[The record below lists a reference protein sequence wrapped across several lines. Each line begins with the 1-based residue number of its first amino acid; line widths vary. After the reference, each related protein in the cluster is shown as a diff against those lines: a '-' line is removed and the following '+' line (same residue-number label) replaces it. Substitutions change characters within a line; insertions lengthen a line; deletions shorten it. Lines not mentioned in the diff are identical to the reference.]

1 MYGIALAVLILL
13 IVVRILNINR
23 VPEQSLF
30 YSANAKFLEQ
40 ILKNAPKLTEP
51 YTPTRLW
58 GYSGHVQTIIG
69 GVISFFRS
77 PLLNGKRFAFRASD
91 GATITYDLYQPLDKH
106 QNDDDITLTL
116 APGICNSSE
125 SVYIRR
131 VVYHAQFQGY
141 RVAVLNHVGA
151 LKCVPVTSPR
161 IFNYGNTTDY
171 DGMVRHVAARYPTT
185 KIICI
190 GFSMGGNIVT
200 KYLGERPSIPQ
211 IIAGIS
217 ACQGYDAYA
226 CSQLLLQW
234 ENFRRLYFFAM
245 TENMRAILRR
255 WQKQLFP
262 EELKKTKEINEKAVW
277 AAATLQDL
285 DNAYTKKLYGYKTI
299 HDMYRKW
306 SCYNYWENITVP
318 IVFIN
323 ATDDPIVP
331 PKLVEK
337 ARSFVLQEKTTKTK
351 DSDKDDYVIKDRML
365 IEQKYG
371 GHLGFHE
378 GGFLNPNTLTWLDRT
393 VIHLANSLSTYVQSE
408 GRRPD
413 LKVIDDIVKSPNSDI
428 STDSESGT
436 DTEEPKQSH
445 VVPNTQLQPNKT
457 SIEQN
462 SFILSKEEKK
472 ADEDKKYD
480 SDSNASSSDISDL
493 DDIFQ
498 PSQQMRMRPAFNC
511 KKKMISSTSY

>member
-91 GATITYDLYQPLDKH
+91 GATVTYDLYQPLDKH

-337 ARSFVLQEKTTKTK
+337 ARSFVLQEETKKTK
-351 DSDKDDYVIKDRML
+351 DSNKDDYVIKDRML

-413 LKVIDDIVKSPNSDI
+413 LKVIDDIVKSPNSDMAM
-428 STDSESGT
+428 DSESGT
-436 DTEEPKQSH
+436 DTEEDKKSH
-445 VVPNTQLQPNKT
+445 FVPNTQLQPNKT
-457 SIEQN
+457 SIQQN
-462 SFILSKEEKK
+462 SLILSEEDKK
-472 ADEDKKYD
+472 PNEDKKYD

-493 DDIFQ
+493 DEIFQ

>member
-91 GATITYDLYQPLDKH
+91 GATVTYDLYQPLDKH

-337 ARSFVLQEKTTKTK
+337 ARSFVLQEETKKTK
-351 DSDKDDYVIKDRML
+351 DSNKDDYVIKDRML

-413 LKVIDDIVKSPNSDI
+413 LKVIDDIVKSPNSDMAM
-428 STDSESGT
+428 DSESGT
-436 DTEEPKQSH
+436 DTEEDKKSH
-445 VVPNTQLQPNKT
+445 FVPNTQLQPNKT
-457 SIEQN
+457 SIQQN
-462 SFILSKEEKK
+462 SFILSKEDKK
-472 ADEDKKYD
+472 PDEDKKYD

-493 DDIFQ
+493 DEIFQ

>member
-13 IVVRILNINR
+13 IIVRILNINR

-171 DGMVRHVAARYPTT
+171 DGMVRHVAVRYPTT

-337 ARSFVLQEKTTKTK
+337 ARSFVLQETTKTK
-351 DSDKDDYVIKDRML
+351 DSNKDDYVIKDRML

-457 SIEQN
+457 SIQQN
-462 SFILSKEEKK
+462 SFILSKEDKK

>member
-1 MYGIALAVLILL
+1 MYGIAVAVLILIIL
-13 IVVRILNINR
+13 VKILNVNNI
-23 VPEQSLF
+23 PQQSLF
-30 YSANAKFLEQ
+30 HSANAKFIEQ

-77 PLLNGKRFAFRASD
+77 PLLNGKRFAFKVSD
-91 GATITYDLYQPLDKH
+91 GATVTYDLYQPLDKQ
-106 QNDDDITLTL
+106 QNNDDITLAL

-131 VVYHAQFQGY
+131 VVYHAQFSGY

-161 IFNYGNTTDY
+161 IFHFGNTSDY
-171 DGMVRHVAARYPTT
+171 DGMVRHVVTRYPTT
-185 KIICI
+185 KIVCI

-200 KYLGERPSIPQ
+200 KYLGERKSMPQ

-217 ACQGYDAYA
+217 ACQGYDAYG

-245 TENMRAILRR
+245 TENMRTLLRR
-255 WQKQLFP
+255 WQKQLFND
-262 EELKKTKEINEKAVW
+262 EIKISKGINEKAIW
-277 AAATLQDL
+277 SAATLLEL
-285 DNAYTKKLYGYKTI
+285 DEEYTRKLHGFKTVPE
-299 HDMYRKW
+299 MYRNW

-323 ATDDPIVP
+323 SIDDPIIP
-331 PKLVEK
+331 PQLVEK
-337 ARSFVLQEKTTKTK
+337 ARAFVLNDNLKKNTKQSTSGTK
-351 DSDKDDYVIKDRML
+351 DRLL

-378 GGFLNPNTLTWLDRT
+378 GGFLNPNSLTWLDRT
-393 VIHLANSLSTYVQSE
+393 VVDLANSLSTYIQSE

-413 LKVIDDIVKSPNSDI
+413 LKVLDDIPKSVNRSGDGLEQDAKETQHVSNVRKSEYRANI
-428 STDSESGT
+428 RQLSTQFDNENDSKNVLE
-436 DTEEPKQSH
+436 
-445 VVPNTQLQPNKT
+445 
-457 SIEQN
+457 
-462 SFILSKEEKK
+462 
-472 ADEDKKYD
+472 
-480 SDSNASSSDISDL
+480 SNASDSSDL
-493 DDIFQ
+493 DETPVFECQ
-498 PSQQMRMRPAFNC
+498 KVSRPAFNC
-511 KKKMISSTSY
+511 KKRLISHSK